1 MKTISIIALLF
12 IGGIVFYVTGGGAL
26 LGFGSTG
33 PLPQTTQPP
42 NATFMGDEQPNP
54 YFQ

>member
-1 MKTISIIALLF
+1 MKISSIIALLF
-12 IGGIVFYVTGGGAL
+12 IGGVIFYVTGGGAL
-26 LGFGSTG
+26 LGFGATA

-42 NATFMGDEQPNP
+42 NATFMGDEQANP